1 MYYRI
6 VVGTDGSATA
16 ERAVDAAGGI
26 ARLTGG
32 SVHVV
37 AAYRPVRVVAVAAG
51 VAATPTWFGEEER
64 AAAEEVVTA
73 AADRLTAQGVEV
85 MPVARVGE
93 AAQVLLEVAAE
104 FDADLLV
111 VGSRGRSGARRTR
124 LGSVADR
131 VLHHASCA
139 VHVAHAC

>member
-1 MYYRI
+1 MYHRI

-37 AAYRPVRVVAVAAG
+37 AAYRPVRVVAVADGAT
-51 VAATPTWFGEEER
+51 ATPTWFGEEER
-64 AAAEEVVTA
+64 AAAEEVAAA
-73 AADRLTAQGVEV
+73 AADRLTAQGIAV

-93 AAQVLLEVAAE
+93 AAEVLLAVADE

-111 VGSRGRSGARRTR
+111 VGTRGRGGARRAR
-124 LGSVADR
+124 LGSVTDR
-131 VLHHASCA
+131 VLQHAPCA
-139 VHVAHAC
+139 VHVARGH